1 MRVLIID
8 VDPDVRRR
16 LSLKLLQNLVRADS
30 VSTANDALESLG
42 QRSYAFVL
50 LDAALPGRGVAEV
63 LERATAIPVKE
74 RPIIVVTA
82 MSMESARGLDV
93 ELVQIVLRK
102 PLDVDAVAEIIGS
115 CVRQT
120 PRAIAE
126 VTPQLSSRPR

>member
-16 LSLKLLQNLVRADS
+16 LSVKLLQNLVHADC
-30 VSTANDALESLG
+30 VSNANDALENLG
-42 QRSYAFVL
+42 QRGYAFVL
-50 LDAALPGRGVAEV
+50 LDTALPDRGVADV
-63 LERATAIPVKE
+63 LERATAMPVKE
-74 RPIIVVTA
+74 RPIIVATTA
-82 MSMESARGLDV
+82 SMDSARGLDV

-102 PLDVDAVAEIIGS
+102 PIDVDAVAEIIGN

-120 PRAIAE
+120 PRAIAD